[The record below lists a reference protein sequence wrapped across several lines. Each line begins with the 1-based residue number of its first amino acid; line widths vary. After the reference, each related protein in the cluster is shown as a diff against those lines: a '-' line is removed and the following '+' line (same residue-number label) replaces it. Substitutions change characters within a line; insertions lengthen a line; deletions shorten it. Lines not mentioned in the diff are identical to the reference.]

1 MRPSQ
6 SIEILT
12 KKNKNNYVE
21 MDTHIVLIVTSQSNS
36 QTLLDFDEASLYIWS
51 RTEHVIFTE
60 EQGARALAFHRF
72 CTLRPRWSEC
82 CSATHLCLLYICH
95 SLQTQYVMTQHG
107 HGFELSLVVCT
118 LSVWQFRTLFLD
130 NMNISDVMFVPRHCQ
145 AAGATNSP

>member
-60 EQGARALAFHRF
+60 EQGA
-72 CTLRPRWSEC
+72 
-82 CSATHLCLLYICH
+82 
-95 SLQTQYVMTQHG
+95 
-107 HGFELSLVVCT
+107 
-118 LSVWQFRTLFLD
+118 
-130 NMNISDVMFVPRHCQ
+130 
-145 AAGATNSP
+145 